1 VPTETGDR
9 FAVAREALSRIP
21 HGVAII
27 GAADGP
33 ERSCA
38 TGTAM
43 YVSFVPPMVAI
54 AEHPGSRT
62 CKLIQ
67 KSGAF
72 SVSFLH
78 SSQQDIAERA
88 GRSAE
93 GPDKFVA
100 LKVKPLEAPDD
111 AGGAPSWRQ
120 FKQWEVNPAITWTTK
135 PYGLMRTAGSGRV
148 VNIASA
154 SWMGNVGQANYA
166 AAKAG
171 VVGLTRTAAK
181 ELARSQVTANAIC
194 PGFIDTQMTRGI
206 PDAIREQQVAKIPLG
221 RMGQPADVAAVVA
234 FLESDE
240 AGYVTGEVINV
251 GGGYVL

>member
-1 VPTETGDR
+1 MPADAGDR
-9 FAVAREALSRIP
+9 YVVAREALSRIP

-78 SSQQDIAERA
+78 ASQQDIAERA
-88 GRSAE
+88 GRSAD
-93 GPDKFVA
+93 GPDKFA
-100 LKVKPLEAPDD
+100 TLKVKPLEAPAG
-111 AGGAPSWRQ
+111 AGGAPG
-120 FKQWEVNPAITWTTK
+120 V
-135 PYGLMRTAGSGRV
+135 AGS
-148 VNIASA
+148 IAVLWCTVRDS
-154 SWMGNVGQANYA
+154 
-166 AAKAG
+166 
-171 VVGLTRTAAK
+171 
-181 ELARSQVTANAIC
+181 C
-194 PGFIDTQMTRGI
+194 
-206 PDAIREQQVAKIPLG
+206 
-221 RMGQPADVAAVVA
+221 
-234 FLESDE
+234 ESGDH
-240 AGYVTGEVINV
+240 VLFTGEVLAHEVDPEKIDALLRFRRRYAHIGHETSV
-251 GGGYVL
+251 EEPEGYPT

>member
-1 VPTETGDR
+1 MLAETGDR

-27 GAADGP
+27 GAAEGP

-88 GRSAE
+88 GRSAD
-93 GPDKFVA
+93 GPDKFA
-100 LKVKPLEAPDD
+100 TLKVKPLEAPDG
-111 AGGAPSWRQ
+111 AGGAPG
-120 FKQWEVNPAITWTTK
+120 V
-135 PYGLMRTAGSGRV
+135 LGS
-148 VNIASA
+148 IAVL
-154 SWMGNVGQANYA
+154 WCR
-166 AAKAG
+166 
-171 VVGLTRTAAK
+171 LRD
-181 ELARSQVTANAIC
+181 VTET
-194 PGFIDTQMTRGI
+194 GDHLLF
-206 PDAIREQQVAKIPLG
+206 
-221 RMGQPADVAAVVA
+221 
-234 FLESDE
+234 
-240 AGYVTGEVINV
+240 TGEVVAHHVDPAKVDALLRFRRRYAHIGHV
-251 GGGYVL
+251 TSEESPEGYPT

>member
-1 VPTETGDR
+1 MPPDGGDR
-9 FAVAREALSRIP
+9 LAVAREALSRIP

-62 CKLIQ
+62 CTLIQ

-88 GRSAE
+88 GRSAD
-93 GPDKFVA
+93 GPDKFA
-100 LKVKPLEAPDD
+100 TLKVKPLEAPDG
-111 AGGAPSWRQ
+111 AGGAPGVLGSIAVLWCRVRD
-120 FKQWEVNPAITWTTK
+120 VNET
-135 PYGLMRTAGSGRV
+135 GDHL
-148 VNIASA
+148 
-154 SWMGNVGQANYA
+154 
-166 AAKAG
+166 
-171 VVGLTRTAAK
+171 L
-181 ELARSQVTANAIC
+181 
-194 PGFIDTQMTRGI
+194 F
-206 PDAIREQQVAKIPLG
+206 
-221 RMGQPADVAAVVA
+221 
-234 FLESDE
+234 
-240 AGYVTGEVINV
+240 TGEVVAHQVDPAKVDALLRFRRRYAHIGHV
-251 GGGYVL
+251 TSEEAPEGYPT